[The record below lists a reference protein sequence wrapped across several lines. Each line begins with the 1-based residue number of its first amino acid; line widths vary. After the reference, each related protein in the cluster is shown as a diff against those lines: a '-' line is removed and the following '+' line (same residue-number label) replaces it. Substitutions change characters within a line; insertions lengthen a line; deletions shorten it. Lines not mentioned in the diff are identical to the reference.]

1 MISIVVCV
9 TNYKNKLAIGRGGD
23 LLFKLKED
31 MKFFKNITSNSL
43 NKDSK
48 LSKNI
53 VLMGRKTY
61 FSIPLKFR
69 PLSDRINIVLTRDPE
84 LIKIS
89 PIPKSLKLTKDIYYT
104 DLDTF
109 NSIYAKYNPNVF
121 VIGGS
126 ELYNLFL
133 KDASKLYIT
142 HVEDTKFDKGKEPD
156 TFMDYFDS
164 SFSLTGMSEKYTQL
178 NLNVNYRI
186 LYYNRT
192 NKVSEEHNYLNLM
205 KDILDNG
212 NKREDRTGTGTMSI
226 FGTKMKF
233 DISRN
238 IPMMTTKKVPFKT
251 ILEELLFFI
260 RGDTDAKILQRKGI
274 KIWDGNTS
282 REFLDKRGLNHYETG
297 IMGPMYGYSWCHF
310 GADYSQ
316 DYADTSKIDPS
327 IIGGVNQ
334 LENVINL
341 LKTDPFS
348 RRIII
353 SAWDPTCLDKMVLA
367 NCHIL
372 LQFYVTENNGEKYLS
387 CQFYQRSSDQLA
399 FCFNVTSY
407 SILTHI
413 LAKKCNMKPKD
424 IIYIAGDTH
433 IYLNHL
439 EGVKEQL
446 NRNTLPFPNLI
457 VNDNIKDKNWNE
469 ITADDFEMVGYFSHP
484 YIKMPMAV

>member
-1 MISIVVCV
+1 MINIVVCV
-9 TNYKNKLAIGRGGD
+9 TNYKNKLAIGRNGD

-31 MKFFKNITSNSL
+31 MKFFKNLTSNSL
-43 NKDSK
+43 SKESK
-48 LSKNI
+48 LTKNI

-69 PLSDRINIVLTRDPE
+69 PLNNRINIVLTRDSE
-84 LIKIS
+84 LMKIS
-89 PIPKSLKLTKDIYYT
+89 PIPSNLKLTKDVYYT

-109 NSIYAKYNPNVF
+109 NKVYIKYNPNVF

-133 KDASKLYIT
+133 KRASKLYVT
-142 HVEDTKFDKGKEPD
+142 HVEDTKFEKGKEPD
-156 TFMDYFDS
+156 TFMNYFTSDYKLD
-164 SFSLTGMSEKYTQL
+164 GMSEKYIQQD
-178 NLNVNYRI
+178 VNYRI
-186 LYYNRT
+186 LYYS
-192 NKVSEEHNYLNLM
+192 KSKKLSEESNYLNLM
-205 KDILDNG
+205 DEILTCG
-212 NKREDRTGTGTMSI
+212 NKRTDRTGTGTLSI
-226 FGTKMKF
+226 FGARMKF

-251 ILEELLFFI
+251 ILEELLFFV
-260 RGDTDAKILQRKGI
+260 RGDTDAKILQKKGI

-282 REFLDKRGLNHYETG
+282 REFLDKRGLNHYEIG

-310 GADYSQ
+310 GAEYSQ
-316 DYADTSKIDPS
+316 DFADTSKIDTS

-334 LENVINL
+334 LQNAIDL
-341 LKTDPFS
+341 LKTDPYS

-353 SAWDPTCLDKMVLA
+353 SAWDPTMMDKMVLA

-372 LQFYVTENNGEKYLS
+372 LQFYVTEENGVKYLS

-399 FCFNVTSY
+399 FCFNVVSY

-413 LAKKCNMKPKD
+413 LAKKCDMKPKD

-433 IYLNHL
+433 IYLNHIQ
-439 EGVKEQL
+439 GVKEQL
-446 NRNTLPFPNLI
+446 NRQTLPLPNLL
-457 VNDNIKDKNWNE
+457 VKDCVRDKSWSD
-469 ITADDFEMVGYFSHP
+469 ITADDFEMIGYFSHP
-484 YIKMPMAV
+484 FIKMPMAI

>member
-1 MISIVVCV
+1 MISLIVCV
-9 TNYKNKLAIGRGGD
+9 TNYKNKLAIGRNGD

-43 NKDSK
+43 HKDSK
-48 LSKNI
+48 LTKNI

-89 PIPKSLKLTKDIYYT
+89 PIPNNLKLTKDIYYT
-104 DLDTF
+104 DMDTF
-109 NSIYAKYNPNVF
+109 NKIYVKYNPNVF

-133 KDASKLYIT
+133 KRASKLYIT
-142 HVEDTKFDKGKEPD
+142 HVDDTKFEKGQEPD
-156 TFMDYFDS
+156 TFMDYFS
-164 SFSLTGMSEKYTQL
+164 SDYKLDGMSERYNQKEIS
-178 NLNVNYRI
+178 YRI
-186 LYYNRT
+186 LYYSKT
-192 NKVSEEHNYLNLM
+192 EKLSEENNYLNLM
-205 KDILDNG
+205 NEILMHG
-212 NKREDRTGTGTMSI
+212 NKRTDRTGTGTLSI
-226 FGTKMKF
+226 FGARMKF

-251 ILEELLFFI
+251 ILEELLFFC

-282 REFLDKRGLNHYETG
+282 REFLDKRGLNHYDTG

-310 GADYSQ
+310 GAEYSEEF
-316 DYADTSKIDPS
+316 ADTSKIDTS
-327 IIGGVNQ
+327 KIGGVNQ
-334 LENVINL
+334 LENAVHL
-341 LKTDPFS
+341 LKTDPYS

-353 SAWDPTCLDKMVLA
+353 SAWDPTVMDKMVLA

-372 LQFYVTENNGEKYLS
+372 LQFYVTEENGIKYLS

-413 LAKKCNMKPKD
+413 LAKKCNMIPKD

-433 IYLNHL
+433 IYLNHI

-446 NRNTLPFPNLI
+446 NRQTLPLPNLI
-457 VNDNIKDKNWNE
+457 VNDCVKNKKWSD
-469 ITADDFEMVGYFSHP
+469 ITAEDFEMVGYFSHP
-484 YIKMPMAV
+484 FIKMPMAI